1 MMQVRTLGRLPLT
14 RHEHALLRE
23 ASAPQEQMQVEA
35 SQQETTAT
43 RIDAPPKRGRGRPR
57 KVLTE
62 TKPVVPGECGVAR
75 LPLLFNRC
83 WTQQHCPRR
92 QPFPPTVFMLPA
104 RVSVNPT

>member
-1 MMQVRTLGRLPLT
+1 MQVRDVGILSLT

-23 ASAPQEQMQVEA
+23 ASVPQEQMQVEP

-43 RIDAPPKRGRGRPR
+43 RVDAPPKRGRGRPR

-62 TKPVVPGECGVAR
+62 TKPVVPGKCGVAR
-75 LPLLFNRC
+75 LLLLFNRC

-92 QPFPPTVFMLPA
+92 QPFPPMVFMLPA
-104 RVSVNPT
+104 LVSVNPT

>member
-1 MMQVRTLGRLPLT
+1 MQVRTLGRLPLT

-43 RIDAPPKRGRGRPR
+43 RVDAPPKRGRGRPR

-62 TKPVVPGECGVAR
+62 TKPVVPGKCEVAR
-75 LPLLFNRC
+75 LSLLFSRC
-83 WTQQHCPRR
+83 WTRQRCLRT

-104 RVSVNPT
+104 LVSVNPTR